1 MRGTKQTKDCRIL
14 VSHLITLF
22 RIPPTGKKKKEEKKW
37 ILNIC
42 EYLAKS
48 GIQIDPSISERSI
61 QSGKK
66 HLLCRLRLLFM
77 IIREREQSDPEN
89 ANHGKDLL
97 ANEHTE

>member
-1 MRGTKQTKDCRIL
+1 

-22 RIPPTGKKKKEEKKW
+22 RIPPTGKKKKKKEETKW

-48 GIQIDPSISERSI
+48 SIQIDPSISERSI

-66 HLLCRLRLLFM
+66 HLLCMLGLLFM